1 MVIHLWI
8 DWTNFASLYA
18 RDISALMSEVPDG
31 LASAI
36 DSPGVTT
43 EMVTK
48 LQDELVI
55 FQIALDDEQLKRITL
70 NDLLEV

>member
-1 MVIHLWI
+1 
-8 DWTNFASLYA
+8 
-18 RDISALMSEVPDG
+18 MSEDTDG

-48 LQDELVI
+48 LQEELAI
-55 FQIALDDEQLKRITL
+55 FQIALDDVQLQRITL
-70 NDLLEV
+70 NDLLGV